1 MFQTNDYME
10 AVLFESRLSALGIPY
25 VKEGDELNPLRG
37 ILPMNDTL
45 ISIFVDDEDFERAY
59 ELLSEEIEED

>member
-1 MFQTNDYME
+1 ME
-10 AVLFESRLSALGIPY
+10 AVLFESRLSALEISY

-37 ILPMNDTL
+37 ILPVNDTL